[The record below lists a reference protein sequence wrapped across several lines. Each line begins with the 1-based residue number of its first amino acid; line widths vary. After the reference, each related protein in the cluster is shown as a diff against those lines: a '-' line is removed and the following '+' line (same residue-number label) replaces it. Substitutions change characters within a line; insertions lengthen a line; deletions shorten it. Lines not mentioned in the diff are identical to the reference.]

1 MLFYVVLNGFE
12 YFMNLN
18 NTNMLNICFQN
29 LQKMINIF
37 LQFVFPNTKIPTEK
51 QRKTAKRC
59 YLKVSKSF

>member
-29 LQKMINIF
+29 LQKMIFFYNLFSQIQKF
-37 LQFVFPNTKIPTEK
+37 QPKNKEKLQKDAT
-51 QRKTAKRC
+51 
-59 YLKVSKSF
+59 